1 MGLCDRIDHFL
12 NDLENGRGLSPNSV
26 AAYRRDLV
34 HFAEYLQQRELHFLK
49 LTSHQL
55 RDFVALRHRKGLSS
69 KSIQRNLSAI
79 RTFYHYLIRERLL
92 EFNPVTGIS
101 APKGVR
107 KLPATLDVDQMGG
120 LLVEPDPD
128 DPLAVRDQAMFE
140 LTYSSGL
147 RLSELVQANI
157 SSIRWEEQTISV
169 IGKGNKER
177 MIPVGSRALEAVE
190 KWLPLRTHLANQGE
204 TALFVGS
211 RGGRIAPRTVQHRL
225 SKLARERGI
234 SQHVHPHL
242 LRHSFASHLLES
254 SGNLRAV
261 QEMLGHENI
270 STTQIYTHLDF
281 QHLAEVYD
289 QAHPRARRRTV
300 PSPVDDSSESVD

>member
-289 QAHPRARRRTV
+289 QAHPRAR
-300 PSPVDDSSESVD
+300 